1 MSNNTLTG
9 EANYDV
15 DIVKQLREH
24 SSGNKATY
32 AYYFTERYDLIT
44 VNPMF
49 NSPSWLKV
57 SATHVDELPFL
68 FGAAFLKE
76 ESSPIWEGKSLESL
90 IFISFSKS
98 LRSLIFTSFSE
109 SLRSLI
115 FISFLDNFCE
125 ILHKVQM
132 FLVYCKGR
140 QKPWLSG

>member
-76 ESSPIWEGKSLESL
+76 ESSPIWEGKSLW
-90 IFISFSKS
+90 
-98 LRSLIFTSFSE
+98 SLIFTSFSE
-109 SLRSLI
+109 ILQSLI
-115 FISFLDNFCE
+115 FISFLDNFLKNFTERLDVWC
-125 ILHKVQM
+125 IANADRSRG
-132 FLVYCKGR
+132 LVVR
-140 QKPWLSG
+140 ALRL